1 VDADVLFA
9 GMPVSDFKLATS
21 WYESFFARPPDVIAH
36 ETEVMWSVTD
46 RGWIYV
52 VHDIDHA
59 GNSIACIAVPDLD
72 QTISGLAR
80 RGVSTGPIQR
90 EGEAGRKSVV
100 LDPDGNSIAI
110 IEVSGS
116 K

>member
-9 GMPVSDFKLATS
+9 GMPVSDFELATS
-21 WYESFFARPPDVIAH
+21 WYERFFAGPPDVIVH
-36 ETEVMWSVTD
+36 ETEVMWSVTEQ
-46 RGWIYV
+46 GWLYV
-52 VHDIDHA
+52 VHDIHHA
-59 GNSIACIAVPDLD
+59 GNSIACIAVRDLD
-72 QTISGLAR
+72 QTISSLLG
-80 RGVSTGPIQR
+80 RGVSTGPIRR

-110 IEVSGS
+110 IEVSGA